1 MNASLNKAGGGLRR
15 IAYCH
20 GSENRFFML
29 DVLKLLKREAGAE
42 IHVYCGIAQQEVFYR
57 KALAAG
63 EIDSVT
69 IVDSL
74 LDIRDVPPSAE
85 EGIVARAREYENLL
99 GTTYNRLI
107 MGQRTFGRAFSLGG
121 YYHPRAAH
129 SEAATYVQ
137 VLDAI
142 NRAVAKWLEEF
153 DKRRFTLV
161 IGPTLIAGY
170 VAESRKVPV
179 RYYMMAGQHNWFY
192 WTTNRYDES
201 AELDHVMKTMPD
213 QAPVEIKGTYG
224 SNLAIM
230 AGIKSEN
237 RLYRCIYMAALET
250 VRQTYW
256 HVRGY
261 QKARTYTLR
270 EKVAFYFRRRRQMLE
285 LRRLATTKLSEL
297 VGRPFVF
304 FPLHEEPETA
314 LTIGAP
320 ERLDQLG
327 AIAAVA
333 RDLPAGML
341 LAVKET
347 YFGIGRRPSEFYR
360 QIADFKNVVLLDF
373 TEPGLEVG
381 RRANAIVTI
390 KGTVGQE
397 AGILGRPV
405 IYLAR
410 HTTYHA
416 IPHARFSDIDSGL
429 KHALAWALDKNFNHE
444 RARIDGARY
453 YHSLRTI
460 SVDMRDFNFL
470 RHDQYGMDLPA
481 AAAATLVRS
490 LAFIDPTI
498 QTNIDK
504 RAAAS

>member
-1 MNASLNKAGGGLRR
+1 MTTLVNKAGSGLQR

-20 GSENRFFML
+20 GSENRYFML
-29 DVLKLLKREAGAE
+29 DMLRVLKQDAGAE
-42 IHVYCGIAQQEVFYR
+42 IHVYCGIAEQASFYQE
-57 KALAAG
+57 ALAAG

-74 LDIRDVPPSAE
+74 LDVRDVPTGAQE
-85 EGIVARAREYENLL
+85 DIIAQARAYENLL

-121 YYHPRAAH
+121 YYHPRAAY

-142 NRAVAKWLEEF
+142 NRTIAKWVEEF
-153 DKRRFTLV
+153 DKHQFTLV
-161 IGPTLIAGY
+161 IGATLILGY
-170 VAESRKVPV
+170 IAERRKVPA
-179 RYYMMAGQHNWFY
+179 RSYIMAGQHNWFY

-201 AELDHVMKTMPD
+201 AELDHIMKAMPD
-213 QAPVEIKGTYG
+213 LAPVEIKGTYG

-230 AGIKSEN
+230 AKIQSEN
-237 RLYRCIYMAALET
+237 RLYRCFYKAALET
-250 VRQTYW
+250 VRRVYW
-256 HVRGY
+256 RLRGY
-261 QKARTYTLR
+261 QKARTYTIR
-270 EKVAFYFRRRRQMLE
+270 ETIAFYFRRRRQMLE
-285 LRRLATTKLSEL
+285 LRRLATTRLPEL
-297 VGRPFVF
+297 TGRPFVF
-304 FPLHEEPETA
+304 FPLHEEPETT

-320 ERLDQLG
+320 ERLNQLG

-333 RDLPAGML
+333 RDLPAGVL

-381 RRANAIVTI
+381 RRANAVVTI

-410 HTTYHA
+410 HTSYHA
-416 IPHARFSDIDSGL
+416 IPHARYSDIDFGL
-429 KHALAWALDKNFNHE
+429 KDALAWALDKNFSHE

-453 YHSLRTI
+453 YHSMRAV

-470 RHDQYGMDLPA
+470 RHDCYDADLPA
-481 AAAATLVRS
+481 AAAATLARS
-490 LAFIDPTI
+490 LGFVDPTVQASI
-498 QTNIDK
+498 EK